1 MAQWRASVD
10 VPANAQGPAAARR
23 VVAALL
29 PVWELPELCNDAEV
43 VVSELVTNAY
53 RHAPGTD
60 SFELELVR
68 REDGV
73 RIALADGASVRP
85 VIAELGEYHPTGRGM
100 AIVAALATRWGAED
114 HHGGKRVWVDLDRT
128 DGMDDWGIEPLTP
141 ALQTRTESISQDPLP
156 GL

>member
-10 VPANAQGPAAARR
+10 VPATPHGPAAARR

-29 PVWELPELCNDAEV
+29 PAWGLESVVDDAQL

-68 REDGV
+68 RQHGV
-73 RIALADGASVRP
+73 RISLADGASIRP
-85 VIAELGEYHPTGRGM
+85 IIAELGDAHPSGRGM
-100 AIVAALATRWGAED
+100 LIISKLASNWGTEE
-114 HHGGKRVWVDLDRT
+114 HHGGKRVWVDLERA
-128 DGMDDWGIEPLTP
+128 G
-141 ALQTRTESISQDPLP
+141 S
-156 GL
+156 

>member
-1 MAQWRASVD
+1 MAQWRASID
-10 VPANAQGPAAARR
+10 VPASAHGPAAARR

-29 PVWELPELCNDAEV
+29 PVWELPELSADAEL

-73 RIALADGASVRP
+73 RIALADGNAVRP
-85 VIAELGEYHPTGRGM
+85 VIAELKADHQPTGRGM

-128 DGMDDWGIEPLTP
+128 D
-141 ALQTRTESISQDPLP
+141 
-156 GL
+156 

>member
-1 MAQWRASVD
+1 MSVWPLPSKS
-10 VPANAQGPAAARR
+10 PATGDATSAYSAGGAGTERNG
-23 VVAALL
+23 AALL
-29 PVWELPELCNDAEV
+29 PVWELPELSADAEL

-73 RIALADGASVRP
+73 RIALADGNAVRP
-85 VIAELGEYHPTGRGM
+85 VIAELKADNQPTGRGM

-114 HHGGKRVWVDLDRT
+114 HHGGKRVWVDLER
-128 DGMDDWGIEPLTP
+128 P
-141 ALQTRTESISQDPLP
+141 ADA
-156 GL
+156 

>member
-1 MAQWRASVD
+1 MAQWRASID
-10 VPANAQGPAAARR
+10 VPASVQGPMAARR

-29 PVWELPELCNDAEV
+29 PAWELPELSDDAEL

-68 REDGV
+68 RDGGV
-73 RIALADGASVRP
+73 RIALADGNSVRP
-85 VIAELGEYHPTGRGM
+85 VIAELSDQDTRPTGRGM

-114 HHGGKRVWVDLDRT
+114 HHGGKRVWVDLERAD
-128 DGMDDWGIEPLTP
+128 
-141 ALQTRTESISQDPLP
+141 
-156 GL
+156 